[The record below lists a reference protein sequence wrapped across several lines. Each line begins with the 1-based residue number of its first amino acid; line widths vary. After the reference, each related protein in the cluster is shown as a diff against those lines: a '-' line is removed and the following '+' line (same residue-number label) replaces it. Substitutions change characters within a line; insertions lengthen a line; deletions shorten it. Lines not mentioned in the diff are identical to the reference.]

1 MSSIL
6 RKIPMKKVL
15 QVIIAI
21 LAVVYVVVSFTQIEQ
36 IATALQKGNWP
47 FLVLA
52 FLVEGGVLVNT
63 AYTYRAVY
71 RLMGAEESVR
81 QLFKIGTASTFVNI
95 IAPSGGLGGMAYFI
109 ASSNREKISSARIM
123 VIGILFVI
131 YEYVSL
137 LFVVVL
143 GFIALIRRNDL
154 NPGEVTAAVLLLLS
168 AVAFTGLLFLAN
180 KSAER
185 LGGML
190 AGVFKGINRLLHRL
204 FHRDL
209 LDPEKARGFALEIG
223 EGISAM
229 HSNRKNLLMPLV
241 LSLVNKGLLITVLM
255 FIFLALDV
263 RFSMGS
269 LVGGYSIG
277 QLFYYVSPTPG
288 GVGVVESIFPV
299 ALNLLRVPFTKAVL
313 VTLMYRGVTFWFPF
327 LVGGVTMRLVERQ
340 KKR

>member
-1 MSSIL
+1 
-6 RKIPMKKVL
+6 MKRVL
-15 QVIIAI
+15 QVIIAV
-21 LAVVYVVVSFTQIEQ
+21 LAVVYIVVSFTQIEQ
-36 IATALQKGNWP
+36 IANALQRGNWP

-52 FLVEGGVLVNT
+52 FLVESAVLINT

-71 RLMGAEESVR
+71 RLMGAEESVK
-81 QLFKIGTASTFVNI
+81 QLFKVSTASTFVNI
-95 IAPSGGLGGMAYFI
+95 IAPSGGLGGMAFFVT
-109 ASSNREKISSARIM
+109 SSRKEQISSARIM

-137 LFVVVL
+137 LFVVLL

-154 NPGEVTAAVLLLLS
+154 NTGEITAAILLFLS
-168 AVAFTGLLFLAN
+168 AVSFIGLLFLAN

-190 AGVFKGINRLLHRL
+190 AGIFKGINRLLHPI

-229 HSNRKNLLMPLV
+229 HSNRKNLVMPLV
-241 LSLVNKGLLITVLM
+241 FSLINKGLLITVLM

-327 LVGGVTMRLVERQ
+327 LVGAVTMRLVERQ